1 MIEEDVQLI
10 HRILSGDDAAF
21 TALVR
26 KYQKSVHALAWRK
39 IGDFHYAEEI
49 TQDIFLQVYNKLSTL
64 KDPRQFAGWLY
75 VMTSRHC
82 SNWRRDNKSRLQLL
96 ETIAMDAVDK
106 SAYARYISEQ
116 REAESVENRQKLV
129 KKLID
134 KLPESERTVMTLYY
148 LGEMTTREISR
159 FLGVSV
165 HTITSRLQRAR
176 RRLQQDETLLIQEM
190 LGSFQLSADLAEIIT
205 QKIANTKPI
214 AVPPTKSPIPWFAV
228 GVAAIL
234 VVLMLGLSNKY
245 LMRFQRPYS
254 FEAASKPTIEIIEAP
269 IVLGTDAKPALHSQ
283 VGRAIM
289 THKTNSPG
297 LQNSQ
302 TVSAPG
308 AQLHPEDTVSWM
320 PDPRLRAAVREE
332 LALPAAVPLT
342 QEMLLALQRLHAGG
356 KGITD
361 LKGLEFAQ
369 NLGDLHLGDEGN
381 AIINLRPL
389 ATLTNLIHLN
399 VGGNQVTDLRPLA
412 NLTHLTGLSLWNNRV
427 NDISPLASL
436 TALTYLNLADNY
448 VDDLIPLANLVNLEK
463 LDLFDNDLQNV
474 APLAELRNLKHLIL
488 TGNHIRD
495 LSPLTV
501 LTNLQILWIKGNP
514 IKDLHP
520 LSELHLTD
528 LKYDGVANHASQTQ
542 PSEAWMPD
550 PVLRAT
556 VRGELGLLPETPLT
570 TEKMLRLDSLDVH
583 DKGILDITGLE
594 FATNLRALRLGR
606 NPITDLRPLTNLTKL
621 KDLHIGDISLPMANL
636 ELQPLTN
643 LTNLERLI
651 LHRNGILDITPLS
664 GLTKLRTLSIEGN
677 PITDLQPLY
686 RLNLRELDAS
696 HCPLID
702 LHQLARLTS
711 LEYIC
716 LEHSGISDIRPL
728 SALTNLHI
736 LDIRYNDIEDLHPL
750 SRLTALQTL
759 WVQGNPI
766 TDFTPIPTLK
776 LTDFKYDAIQQMTQ
790 QTGSAEAW
798 MPDAALRIAVRGE
811 IGLLPNVPLTK
822 EKMLQ
827 LQVLNISDKGINSIR
842 GLEFATNL
850 RELNLS
856 RNSITDLYPLTT
868 LMNLKGL
875 HISGVTPNTPN
886 LDLHAL
892 TNLINLERLWLANS
906 KVSDIRPLAALK
918 RLRILDISGNAIGD
932 ISSLAGLV
940 ALRTLQVQGNP
951 ITDFTPLVGLNLID
965 PR

>member
-1 MIEEDVQLI
+1 MIEDVQLI

-39 IGDFHYAEEI
+39 IGDFHYAEEV

-190 LGSFQLSADLAEIIT
+190 LGSFQLSTDLAESIT
-205 QKIANTKPI
+205 QKIADMKPI
-214 AVPPTKSPIPWFAV
+214 ASPPTKSPIPWLAV

-245 LMRFQRPYS
+245 LIRFQKPYS
-254 FEAASKPTIEIIEAP
+254 FEAASEPTIEIIEAP
-269 IVLGTDAKPALHSQ
+269 LVLDTDAKPALHYQ
-283 VGRAIM
+283 AGRAIM
-289 THKTNSPG
+289 TNKTNSPG
-297 LQNSQ
+297 LQDSK

-308 AQLHPEDTVSWM
+308 AQVHPEDTDPWM
-320 PDPRLRAAVREE
+320 PDPALRAAVREE
-332 LALPAAVPLT
+332 LALPAAVPLA
-342 QEMLLALQRLHAGG
+342 QEMLLELQRLHTGG

-369 NLGDLHLGDEGN
+369 NLVDLHLGDEGN
-381 AIINLRPL
+381 TIISLRPL
-389 ATLTNLIHLN
+389 ATLTNLTYLN

-412 NLTHLTGLSLWNNRV
+412 NLTHLTGLSLWDNRV
-427 NDISPLASL
+427 DDISPLVAL

-448 VDDLIPLANLVNLEK
+448 IDDISPLANLVNLEK
-463 LDLFDNDLQNV
+463 LDLFDNNLQNV
-474 APLAELRNLKHLIL
+474 VPLADLRNLKHLIL
-488 TGNHIRD
+488 TENHIRD
-495 LSPLTV
+495 FRPLTG

-520 LSELHLTD
+520 LSELQLTD

-550 PVLRAT
+550 PVLRAV
-556 VRGELGLLPETPLT
+556 VRGELGLLPKTLLT
-570 TEKMLRLDSLDVH
+570 KEEMLRLDSLNVH
-583 DKGILDITGLE
+583 DKGILDITGLA
-594 FATNLRALRLGR
+594 FAMNLRELHLGR
-606 NPITDLRPLTNLTKL
+606 NPITDLRPLANLTKL

-636 ELQPLTN
+636 ELHSLTN

-651 LHRNGILDITPLS
+651 LHRSGVLDLTPLS

-677 PITDLQPLY
+677 PITDLRPLY

-702 LHQLARLTS
+702 MRQLARLTS

-716 LEHSGISDIRPL
+716 LEYSGISDIRPL

-736 LDIRYNDIEDLHPL
+736 LDIRYNNIEDIHPL
-750 SRLTALQTL
+750 SGLTTLRTL

-766 TDFTPIPTLK
+766 TDFTPIPKLN
-776 LTDFKYDAIQQMTQ
+776 LTDFKYDVIQQMTQ
-790 QTGSAEAW
+790 QTNSAEAW

-811 IGLLPNVPLTK
+811 VGLLPNMPLTK

-827 LQVLNISDKGINSIR
+827 LQELNISDKGIHNIR

-868 LMNLKGL
+868 LMNLKNL
-875 HISGVTPNTPN
+875 NISGLTANTPN

-932 ISSLAGLV
+932 ISPLAGLV

-951 ITDFTPLVGLNLID
+951 ITDFTPLVELNLID